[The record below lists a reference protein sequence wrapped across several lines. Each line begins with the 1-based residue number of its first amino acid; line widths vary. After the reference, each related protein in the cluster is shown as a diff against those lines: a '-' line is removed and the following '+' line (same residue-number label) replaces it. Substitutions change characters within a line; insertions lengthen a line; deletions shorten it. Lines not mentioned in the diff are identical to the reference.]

1 LKAAVR
7 ECLVCRHDELDL
19 ALERTER
26 TQLTGGMLVSAA
38 GRPLTGGQWR
48 EDNCLHKMIQVV
60 AAETTDCHIVRC
72 TRRGCSEA
80 GQHMER
86 PVVRNGRHDNRPV

>member
-38 GRPLTGGQWR
+38 G
-48 EDNCLHKMIQVV
+48 
-60 AAETTDCHIVRC
+60 
-72 TRRGCSEA
+72 
-80 GQHMER
+80 
-86 PVVRNGRHDNRPV
+86 GR

>member
-26 TQLTGGMLVSAA
+26 TERTQLTGGMLVSAA
-38 GRPLTGGQWR
+38 G
-48 EDNCLHKMIQVV
+48 
-60 AAETTDCHIVRC
+60 
-72 TRRGCSEA
+72 
-80 GQHMER
+80 
-86 PVVRNGRHDNRPV
+86 GR